1 MVDLCS
7 KYTRALTLRIF
18 YNNIIFFFK
27 YTRAL
32 TLRIVSHTCMYPPPH
47 MTCMSCEEE
56 DTCMRIVSHTHTHT
70 HIQRSHIYI
79 YMCVCVCLCVY
90 RSPPYGSLC
99 ARGEHRLCGCA
110 QGFLFFIFFPGRFA
124 PEERTVLVAASKDF
138 YRPFSNILYN
148 IMYNIT

>member
-7 KYTRALTLRIF
+7 
-18 YNNIIFFFK
+18 K

-124 PEERTVLVAASKDF
+124 GANGLGGCEQGFLP
-138 YRPFSNILYN
+138 PFFKYYI
-148 IMYNIT
+148 